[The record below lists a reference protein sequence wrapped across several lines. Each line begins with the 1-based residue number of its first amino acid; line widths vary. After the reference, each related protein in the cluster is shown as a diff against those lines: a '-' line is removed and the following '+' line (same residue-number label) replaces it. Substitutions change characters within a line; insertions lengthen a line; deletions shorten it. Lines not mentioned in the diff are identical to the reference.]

1 MKLTK
6 EILYKLI
13 EEGLKPHPDV
23 AEPDYAKMHSTLTI
37 GRWVV
42 GDRPASKLRKAGEKM
57 LKNDFSQFD
66 LSKGGT
72 TRSGAIGWT
81 LRPTSQNVATEYIG
95 ILWKPKDLGFSLRL
109 LDPARSAY
117 RAQDKNYL
125 DIVDYEKTAAT
136 PEERLGIF
144 IDDIRKQLQDWTKNW

>member
-23 AEPDYAKMHSTLTI
+23 AKPDYAKTHSTLTI

-42 GDRPASKLRKAGEKM
+42 GDRPASKLRKAVGKL

-66 LSKGGT
+66 LSESISDRGF
-72 TRSGAIGWT
+72 RGWN
-81 LRPTSQNVATEYIG
+81 LRPTSQNVATEFIG
-95 ILWKPKDLGFSLRL
+95 ITWRPKDLKIQLRL
-109 LDPARSAY
+109 LDPGMSVY
-117 RAQDKNYL
+117 RAKDKNYL
-125 DIVDYEKTAAT
+125 DIVDYEKTAYS
-136 PEERLGIF
+136 PEERLEIF

>member
-13 EEGLKPHPDV
+13 EEALDPHPDV

-42 GDRPASKLRKAGEKM
+42 GDRPASKLRKAVEKL
-57 LKNDFSQFD
+57 LKSDFSQFD
-66 LSKGGT
+66 LSKSSTHKGT
-72 TRSGAIGWT
+72 TGWT
-81 LRPTSQNVATEYIG
+81 LRPTSQSFATEYIA
-95 ILWKPKDLGFSLRL
+95 ILYKSKDLGFRLRL

-125 DIVDYEKTAAT
+125 DIVDYEKTAET
-136 PEERLGIF
+136 PEERLEIF

>member
-1 MKLTK
+1 LKLTK

-13 EEGLKPHPDV
+13 EEGLKPDSDV
-23 AEPDYAKMHSTLTI
+23 AKPDYAKKHSTLTI

-42 GDRPASKLRKAGEKM
+42 GDRPAYKLRKAAENM
-57 LKNDFSQFD
+57 LKVDFSQFD
-66 LSKGGT
+66 LSKGNTRKGT
-72 TRSGAIGWT
+72 IGWT

-109 LDPARSAY
+109 LDPSRSAY
-117 RAQDKNYL
+117 RAQDLNYL

-136 PEERLGIF
+136 PEERLEIF
-144 IDDIRKQLQDWTKNW
+144 IDDIRKQLQDWTRNW

>member
-23 AEPDYAKMHSTLTI
+23 SKPDYAKQYSTLTI

-66 LSKGGT
+66 LSKGT
-72 TRSGAIGWT
+72 TRGGNTGWT
-81 LRPTSQNVATEYIG
+81 LRPTSQNVAEYIG
-95 ILWKPKDLGFSLRL
+95 ILWKPKALGFRLRFINT
-109 LDPARSAY
+109 RRHSV
-117 RAQDKNYL
+117 QDKNYL
-125 DIVDYEKTAAT
+125 DIVDYEKTAYS
-136 PEERLGIF
+136 PEERLEIF
-144 IDDIRKQLQDWTKNW
+144 IDDMRKQLQDWTKNW